1 MKEKQKRK
9 RVLFLIITILI
20 FINCRQT
27 ARAAV
32 VDTEETQTTGG
43 PEADQS
49 ENGMIPEP
57 GITKIQFVK
66 SGVSLK
72 IGETHVLAWHLEPA
86 GAMEEV
92 TFTSDNTEAVTVDEN
107 GVITG
112 WKAGSATITAALAN
126 GERADIPVEVISDL
140 ESVGILYLTKN
151 TCTLGTGQ
159 TRTFRYKVEPLIA
172 SKTKMVWSSN
182 NEEIVVVDQDG
193 KVTAK
198 KAGKAKITLK
208 ADDGSGISTT
218 VAVNVKTRSKK
229 AAYTETGL
237 NIVDTSKTKYTYTDM
252 AADLKLL
259 QGKYG
264 DRLTVNILDTSY
276 DKRNIYEVIL
286 GNPKADKKILIQS
299 SIHGREYM
307 TTQLTM
313 KQIELYCLNYYT
325 GMHQKRY
332 YSELFDEVA
341 FHILPMANP
350 DGVTISQSGS
360 KGIRNKNLRQKIEKI
375 CKKYGKGKASYYT
388 NWKANA
394 RGVDLNRN
402 FNVYWK
408 TLNNGVKSPRAY
420 FYKGSAAES
429 EKETKTLVKLV
440 NKIKPVCTVSYH
452 ASGSILYWN
461 FGQKGA
467 LKKESKQLADLVESL
482 TGYDLITSFKKSNS
496 AGFSDWITVKKK
508 LPAVTIEIGT
518 KNCPLKISEF
528 KAVWKENKMLLVELA
543 GRY

>member
-1 MKEKQKRK
+1 MKKEQKRK
-9 RVLFLIITILI
+9 RVLFIIITILI
-20 FINCRQT
+20 FFNGRQ
-27 ARAAV
+27 AVKAAAV
-32 VDTEETQTTGG
+32 GTEETQTAGG
-43 PEADQS
+43 TEAVQS
-49 ENGMIPEP
+49 ENGAIPELD
-57 GITKIQFVK
+57 ITKIQFVK
-66 SGVSLK
+66 NRVSLK
-72 IGETHVLAWHLEPA
+72 IGETHVLAWKLEPA
-86 GAMEEV
+86 DAMEEI

-107 GVITG
+107 GIITG
-112 WKAGSATITAALAN
+112 WKAGSAIITAALAN
-126 GERADIPVEVISDL
+126 GESTGIPVEVTSDL
-140 ESVGILYLTKN
+140 ESVRILYLTKN

-159 TRTFRYKVEPLIA
+159 TRTFRYKAEPLIA
-172 SKTKMVWSSN
+172 SKTKMVWSSS
-182 NEEIVVVDQDG
+182 NEKIAVVDQNG

-218 VAVNVKTRSKK
+218 VTVNVKTRSKNTSF
-229 AAYTETGL
+229 TETGL
-237 NIVDTSKTKYTYTDM
+237 TIVNTSKTKYTYTDM
-252 AADLKLL
+252 AEDLKLL

-264 DRLTVNILDTSY
+264 DRISVNILDTSY

-286 GNPKADKKILIQS
+286 GNPEAEKKILIQS

-332 YSELFDEVA
+332 YSEFFDEVA
-341 FHILPMANP
+341 FHIIPMANP
-350 DGVTISQSGS
+350 DGVTISQFGS

-375 CKKYGKGKASYYT
+375 CKKYGKGKTSYYT

-408 TLNNGVKSPRAY
+408 QLNNGVKSPRAY
-420 FYKGSAAES
+420 FYKGTVAES

-440 NKIKPVCTVSYH
+440 NEIKPVCTVSYH

-461 FGQKGA
+461 FGQKDT
-467 LKKESKQLADLVESL
+467 LKKESKQLADLAESL

-508 LPAVTIEIGT
+508 LPAITIEIGS
-518 KNCPLKISEF
+518 KSCPLKISEF
-528 KAVWKENKMLLVELA
+528 KAVWKENKMLFVELA
-543 GRY
+543 DLY

>member
-1 MKEKQKRK
+1 MKKEQKRNK
-9 RVLFLIITILI
+9 VLFIFIIILI
-20 FINCRQT
+20 FFNGRP
-27 ARAAV
+27 AVKAAAV
-32 VDTEETQTTGG
+32 GTEETQTAGG
-43 PEADQS
+43 PEAIQS
-49 ENGMIPEP
+49 ENGIVPELDN
-57 GITKIQFVK
+57 TKIQFEK
-66 SGVSLK
+66 NRVSLK
-72 IGETHVLAWHLEPA
+72 IGEVHVLAWKLEPA
-86 GAMEEV
+86 DAMEEI

-112 WKAGSATITAALAN
+112 WKAGSAIITAALAN
-126 GERADIPVEVISDL
+126 GESADIPVEVTSDL
-140 ESVGILYLTKN
+140 ESVCILYLTKN

-159 TRTFRYKVEPLIA
+159 TRTFRYKAEPLIA
-172 SKTKMVWSSN
+172 SKTKMVWSSS
-182 NEEIVVVDQDG
+182 NEKIAVVDQNG

-198 KAGKAKITLK
+198 KAGKARIALK

-218 VAVNVKTRSKK
+218 IMVNVKTRSKNSSF
-229 AAYTETGL
+229 TETGL
-237 NIVDTSKTKYTYTDM
+237 TIVNTSKAKYTYTDM
-252 AADLKLL
+252 ADDLKLL
-259 QGKYG
+259 KGKYG

-286 GNPKADKKILIQS
+286 GNPEAEKKILIQS

-350 DGVTISQSGS
+350 DGVTISQFGS

-440 NKIKPVCTVSYH
+440 NEIQPVCTVSYH

-461 FGQKGA
+461 FGQEGT
-467 LKKESKQLADLVESL
+467 LKKKSKQLADLAESL

-508 LPAVTIEIGT
+508 LPAVTIEIGS
-518 KNCPLKISEF
+518 KSCPLKISEF
-528 KAVWKENKMLLVELA
+528 KTVWKENKMLLAELA
-543 GRY
+543 DLY